1 MVKSTESPDWHD
13 KTILVAEDID
23 SNYELL
29 KTILGEKYKLIRAQN
44 GIEVIN
50 LFASENPS
58 LILMDLQI
66 PELAGIEAAQIIRE
80 VSPKVPIIVMTAFTY
95 NSDKEAAFEAGCNDF
110 VTKPIDI
117 ESLRKIIGKYLK

>member
-1 MVKSTESPDWHD
+1 M
-13 KTILVAEDID
+13 
-23 SNYELL
+23 